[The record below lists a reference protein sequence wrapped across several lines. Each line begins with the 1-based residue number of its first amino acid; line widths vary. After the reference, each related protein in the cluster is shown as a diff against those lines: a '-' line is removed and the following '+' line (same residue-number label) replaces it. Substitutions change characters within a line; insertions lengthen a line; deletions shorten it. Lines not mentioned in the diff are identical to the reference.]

1 MYFVCCL
8 LPAPNYCAG
17 QSFDDEG
24 VVLTDI
30 IEEQRLQS
38 LSPKVMVHDILPGVP
53 DKAKLS
59 VRVDAEM
66 LALSGINETVDE
78 IVQVQRDVHFTIKRN
93 LFQLPE
99 KKLRKRC
106 LFKLTKEFDIFK
118 KAVSMS
124 DDK

>member
-1 MYFVCCL
+1 MLSAACIQL
-8 LPAPNYCAG
+8 CAA

-24 VVLTDI
+24 VVLTDL

-53 DKAKLS
+53 DKANLS

-66 LALSGINETVDE
+66 LALSGINETIEEE
-78 IVQVQRDVHFTIKRN
+78 IVQVQRDVHFAIERN
-93 LFQLPE
+93 LFMLPE
-99 KKLRKRC
+99 KKLRKEC
-106 LFKLTKEFDIFK
+106 IFKLSKEFEIFK
-118 KAVSMS
+118 KAVSIS